1 MINLTK
7 TKEQTMNK
15 LYKVKDGDQFKYVL
29 ANGSSD
35 REEKIQEGRFLSEVD
50 IRDAEVGSKVIF
62 TSGFAMVDR
71 TDIDLDGM
79 EGVILK
85 KDHYNAIHVKLNKHF
100 SFLDEWDNCIIFD
113 QDAYFDDDQNP
124 IKVVTFKN
132 DEFNYD
138 KIRFTNKK
146 YFYVNWEM
154 QEAKTIDNP
163 YEFFAEDNGF
173 SKDDI
178 TMFQEMYVGQ
188 RKIVDDMMFDVEILR
203 VK

>member
-1 MINLTK
+1 
-7 TKEQTMNK
+7 MNK

-62 TSGFAMVDR
+62 TSGYAWVGRDGF
-71 TDIDLDGM
+71 DLDGM

-113 QDAYFDDDQNP
+113 QDAYFDGDDND

-132 DEFNYD
+132 NEFDYD

-173 SKDDI
+173 SKNDI

-188 RKIVDDMMFDVEILR
+188 RKVVDDMMFDVEILR

>member
-7 TKEQTMNK
+7 TKEQTMSK
-15 LYKVKDGDQFKYVL
+15 
-29 ANGSSD
+29 S
-35 REEKIQEGRFLSEVD
+35 ID
-50 IRDAEVGSKVIF
+50 IRNAKVGSKVIF
-62 TSGFAMVDR
+62 TSGYAMVDR

-85 KDHYNAIHVKLNKHF
+85 KDHDDAIHVKLNKHF

-113 QDAYFDDDQNP
+113 HFTYFDDYDQNP

-132 DEFNYD
+132 DEFDYD
-138 KIRFTNKK
+138 KVRFTGKK

-173 SKDDI
+173 SKEDI

-188 RKIVDDMMFDVEILR
+188 RKVVDDMMFDVEILR

>member
-1 MINLTK
+1 MSKAYRHVTK
-7 TKEQTMNK
+7 QLPSEGLPVLVSTIQDE
-15 LYKVKDGDQFKYVL
+15 KY
-29 ANGSSD
+29 
-35 REEKIQEGRFLSEVD
+35 I
-50 IRDAEVGSKVIF
+50 
-62 TSGFAMVDR
+62 
-71 TDIDLDGM
+71 
-79 EGVILK
+79 
-85 KDHYNAIHVKLNKHF
+85 
-100 SFLDEWDNCIIFD
+100 
-113 QDAYFDDDQNP
+113 AYFDGDDNE

-188 RKIVDDMMFDVEILR
+188 RKVVDDMMFDVEILR

>member
-1 MINLTK
+1 MN
-7 TKEQTMNK
+7 NK

-35 REEKIQEGRFLSEVD
+35 REEKIQEGRYLSEVD

-62 TSGFAMVDR
+62 TSGYAMVNRDGF
-71 TDIDLDGM
+71 DLNGM

-85 KDHYNAIHVKLNKHF
+85 KDHYNAIHVKLNNYF
-100 SFLDEWDNCIIFD
+100 SALDEWDNCIIFD
-113 QDAYFDDDQNP
+113 QDAYFDDDDNP

-132 DEFNYD
+132 NEFNYD

-173 SKDDI
+173 SKDEI

-188 RKIVDDMMFDVEILR
+188 KKVVDDMMFDIEILR

>member
-1 MINLTK
+1 
-7 TKEQTMNK
+7 MNK

-35 REEKIQEGRFLSEVD
+35 REEKIQEGRYLSEVD

-62 TSGFAMVDR
+62 TSGYAMVNRDGF
-71 TDIDLDGM
+71 DLNGM

-85 KDHYNAIHVKLNKHF
+85 KDHYNAIHVKLNNHF
-100 SFLDEWDNCIIFD
+100 SALDEWDNCIIFD

-132 DEFNYD
+132 NEFNYD
-138 KIRFTNKK
+138 KVRFTNKK

-188 RKIVDDMMFDVEILR
+188 RKVVDDMMFDVEIMR